1 MKKRKKEM
9 NWTTKKVNWIENF
22 FNRKKN
28 CQEWWWWWYIMIE
41 PLLLSSYLVGV
52 SLVYLYIITKYN
64 GFNCHQIFIITIV
77 IRLSL
82 FSLYLWI
89 GWINVIVAHTHTGY
103 TCFIFFLLQF
113 IIHSLCLFFSCQSH
127 VYSLYPNDQQWMKN
141 EMIWSKFHSI
151 HIFIFII

>member
-1 MKKRKKEM
+1 M
-9 NWTTKKVNWIENF
+9 NWIENF

-52 SLVYLYIITKYN
+52 SLVYLYITKYN